1 MTAIQLAIKRISPQQ
16 IFMGSAFLVNGG
28 NYLYNLLL
36 GRMLGPK
43 AFADAALLVT
53 LLLVLS
59 FIGMTFQLATTK
71 FAVLFDAE
79 RWTNF
84 KNSMYRY
91 ALVFGLITGGLILV
105 GANYLQV
112 LFRTENHWMFV
123 VFAIF
128 MPLYFVMSVNRGRF
142 QGRQEFGKLATTY
155 QTEMWSRLLLTFLF
169 LWILPFQSAILIALG
184 IGVSFVFGLIPSDLK
199 EVNILSKSK
208 MDRVDFKQVWVFIG
222 LTAGYELTQIIINN
236 SDILLVKH
244 YFSATDA
251 GLYSSLAL
259 IGRVVYFVAWM
270 FVMLLMPAVI
280 QKRKDGEATAPI
292 LFKYLLFIGLLSSFI
307 VGVCFLMP
315 EFIIQVM
322 FGDAYLSVAGLLWQY
337 ALATSL
343 FALSNIF
350 AYYFLSL
357 DHYAPVI
364 LSGILGFSQVLLI
377 VLFHDSLATVV
388 QVQILAMVILL
399 VAQLI
404 FFFMKNRKMK
414 IKVNA
419 NEKINGID
427 QI

>member
-36 GRMLGPK
+36 GRMLGPE

-71 FAVLFDAE
+71 FAVLFDEE

-84 KNSMYRY
+84 KNTMYRY
-91 ALVFGLITGGLILV
+91 ALVFGLVTGTLILV

-112 LFRTENHWMFV
+112 LFHTENHWMFV

-128 MPLYFVMSVNRGRF
+128 MPLYFIMSVNRGRF

-155 QTEMWSRLLLTFLF
+155 QTEMWSRLLLTFVF
-169 LWILPFQSAILIALG
+169 LWMLPFHSAILIALG

-199 EVNILSKSK
+199 EVNILSKTK
-208 MDRVDFKQVWVFIG
+208 MDKVDFKQVWIFIG

-244 YFSATDA
+244 YFNDTDA

-270 FVMLLMPAVI
+270 FVMLLMPTVI

-292 LFKYLLFIGLLSSFI
+292 LFKYVLFISVLSASI
-307 VGVCFLMP
+307 IGVCFLMP

-343 FALSNIF
+343 FAIANIF

-364 LSGILGFSQVLLI
+364 LSGILGLSQVLLI
-377 VLFHDSLATVV
+377 VFFHDSLAAVV
-388 QVQILAMVILL
+388 QVQILAMILLL
-399 VAQLI
+399 VAQLV
-404 FFFMKNRKMK
+404 FFFIKNKNVK
-414 IKVNA
+414 IESNT
-419 NEKINGID
+419 D
-427 QI
+427 QLTNILE

>member
-16 IFMGSAFLVNGG
+16 LFMGSAFLVNGG

-36 GRMLGPK
+36 GRMLGPE

-71 FAVLFDAE
+71 FAVLFDEE

-84 KNSMYRY
+84 KNTIYRY
-91 ALVFGLITGGLILV
+91 ALVFGLVTGTLILF
-105 GANYLQV
+105 GANYLQT

-155 QTEMWSRLLLTFLF
+155 QTEMWSRLLLTFVF

-199 EVNILSKSK
+199 EVNILSKAK
-208 MDRVDFKQVWVFIG
+208 MDKVDFNQVWIFIG
-222 LTAGYELTQIIINN
+222 LTSGYELTQIIINN

-244 YFSATDA
+244 YFNDTDA

-270 FVMLLMPAVI
+270 FVMLLMPTVI
-280 QKRKDGEATAPI
+280 QKRKDGEATAPV
-292 LFKYLLFIGLLSSFI
+292 LFKYVLFIGILCASI

-343 FALSNIF
+343 FAISNIF

-364 LSGILGFSQVLLI
+364 LSGILGLSQVLLI
-377 VLFHDSLATVV
+377 VFFHDSLAAVV
-388 QVQILAMVILL
+388 QVQILAMILLL
-399 VAQLI
+399 VAQLV
-404 FFFMKNRKMK
+404 FFFIKNKNVR
-414 IKVNA
+414 IEN
-419 NEKINGID
+419 NTNQLTNNLD
-427 QI
+427 